1 MTAAAHPELRAGQT
15 RVSAGISTTSV
26 RAMAEPTSTS
36 DWCQA
41 LGIAP
46 PTLEAVAGHREANT
60 FALLVVALLERG
72 QPMTLADVAA
82 RFEEAGLAARSRALL
97 SLQRCKPGRPP
108 VYREGDLYHLD
119 PHDDALDLWVFQ
131 LGLRP
136 PKVAR
141 TPPKVDE
148 AAPLPEPD
156 TALTVSELDEAWKD
170 ARLFNWSAQR
180 LAVAVL
186 DAHGRPLTAAEVV
199 AAVAA
204 RTKWH
209 GLEEDAAKFKRSGSA
224 IDVLA
229 DGRWAIAADAGAT
242 VKQARSAVRD
252 RVAVARRHAAMRTDP
267 AVVEQL
273 RAEWAKKRAAH
284 GAELARLSRGLLVAF
299 PPARPEAVA
308 LLDVGEHEITTFVGD
323 ELSSLP
329 PRLAAFDILG
339 AIDVRGLLRALG
351 FDPGERRLAELG
363 PPQKT
368 KKLNQRGRTLKITT
382 ALLVQGSC
390 GIGKPFGDDKKLA
403 EYLAQ
408 GDETKLR
415 RRLEVDVKSLY
426 AFYEYGRLHG
436 AVRLRWGFLDERIPA
451 PWVHRDEPTLY
462 DLERSALAMNVPLDV
477 VVGSA
482 PGWSEPWSRVHP
494 ARVVQDANGWRT
506 WLVDEGG
513 FSIDK
518 DEVQR
523 ARLPVALR

>member
-1 MTAAAHPELRAGQT
+1 MTSNA
-15 RVSAGISTTSV
+15 
-26 RAMAEPTSTS
+26 
-36 DWCQA
+36 WCQT

-46 PTLEAVAGHREANT
+46 PKLEAIAGHREANT
-60 FALLVVALLERG
+60 FALLLVALLERG
-72 QPMTLADVAA
+72 EPMTLAEVAA
-82 RFEEAGLAARSRALL
+82 RFDEAGIAERSRALL

-119 PHDDALDLWVFQ
+119 PHDDELDLWVFR

-141 TPPKVDE
+141 
-148 AAPLPEPD
+148 PEPKEIEVAPVPELN
-156 TALTVSELDEAWKD
+156 TALSVSELDEAWKD
-170 ARLFNWSAQR
+170 ASLFSWSAQR

-186 DAHGRPLTAAEVV
+186 DAHGGPLAPAEVV
-199 AAVAA
+199 AAAAA

-209 GLEEDAAKFKRSGSA
+209 ALEEDAAKFKRRGSA
-224 IDVLA
+224 VEVLA
-229 DGRWAIAADAGAT
+229 DGRWAIAADADPT

-267 AVVEQL
+267 AVVEQR
-273 RAEWAKKRAAH
+273 RAEQEKKRAAH
-284 GAELARLSRGLLVAF
+284 GAELASLSRALLVAF

-329 PRLAAFDILG
+329 SRLAAYGILG
-339 AIDVRGLLRALG
+339 AVDVRGLLRTLG
-351 FDPGERRLAELG
+351 FEPGERRLAELG

-390 GIGKPFGDDKKLA
+390 GISKPFGDDKKLA

-415 RRLEVDVKSLY
+415 RRLEADVKSLY
-426 AFYEYGRLHG
+426 ALYEYGRLHG
-436 AVRLRWGFLDERIPA
+436 AVRLRWGFLDECIPA
-451 PWVHRDEPTLY
+451 PWVHRDEPMLH
-462 DLERSALAMNVPLDV
+462 DLKRSALTLNVPLEV
-477 VVGSA
+477 VVGTA
-482 PGWSEPWSRVHP
+482 PGWGEPWSRVRLAH
-494 ARVVQDANGWRT
+494 VEQDDSGWRT
-506 WLVDEGG
+506 WLIDDDGFPIDE
-513 FSIDK
+513 

-523 ARLPVALR
+523 ARLPVALH